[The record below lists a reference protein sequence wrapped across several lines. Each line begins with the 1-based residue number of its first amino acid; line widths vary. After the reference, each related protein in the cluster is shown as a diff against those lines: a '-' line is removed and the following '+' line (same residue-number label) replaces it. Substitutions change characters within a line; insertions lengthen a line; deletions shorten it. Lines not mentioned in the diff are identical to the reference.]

1 MKKGFWSL
9 DLTLQGLEPRPLH
22 LEFSKNWAQPMSY
35 LGELRLLP
43 NSFFCLAKERLLFQ
57 TFSMAYVLEKYS
69 NLGAILGKPKK
80 MLTVLALGL
89 FTLIDCRQLQW
100 QSASYLVS
108 FHLHWYFFF
117 TKVALIVAQSRDRQN
132 RLSGIKLTS
141 LSLGLKRIALAAK
154 KTKGNIWKK
163 WPQTDSFHNSL
174 KLSW

>member
-1 MKKGFWSL
+1 
-9 DLTLQGLEPRPLH
+9 
-22 LEFSKNWAQPMSY
+22 
-35 LGELRLLP
+35 
-43 NSFFCLAKERLLFQ
+43 
-57 TFSMAYVLEKYS
+57 MAYVLEKYS

-89 FTLIDCRQLQW
+89 FTLIDYRQLQS

-108 FHLHWYFFF
+108 FHLHRYFFF

-154 KTKGNIWKK
+154 KMKGNI
-163 WPQTDSFHNSL
+163 
-174 KLSW
+174 